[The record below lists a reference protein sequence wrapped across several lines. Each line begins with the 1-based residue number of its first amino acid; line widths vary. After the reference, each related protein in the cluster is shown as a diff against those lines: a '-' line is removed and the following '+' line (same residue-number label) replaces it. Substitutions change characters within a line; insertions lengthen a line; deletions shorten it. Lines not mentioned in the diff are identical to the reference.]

1 MKIFAI
7 ADLHLP
13 GGDSKPMDVFGSQW
27 ENHFERICEDWH
39 ARVQAEDVVLIPG
52 DTSWAM
58 QLDAALPDLLQ
69 IGALPGRKILLRG
82 NHDFWWSSL
91 SRLRAALP
99 EQFYALQND
108 AMLLSGVLFA
118 GTRAGYAPADG
129 GDRAGSKNLRARSA
143 AVKPIVE
150 GRQKVVE
157 GSADCGDAPL
167 SSLFGAWGADGVNA
181 TVERIRRALRGIR
194 APAWG
199 EHCPGLLRNARKCA
213 LINWFPAMRLTLH
226 CTKLH
231 TR

>member
-13 GGDSKPMDVFGSQW
+13 GLGDSKPMDVFGSQW

-58 QLDAALPDLLQ
+58 QLDAALPIFCRLALCRGGRFFCEATTTSG
-69 IGALPGRKILLRG
+69 GARCRACVRRFQNNFMPCKTMRCCCRVCSLPARG
-82 NHDFWWSSL
+82 L
-91 SRLRAALP
+91 GMPRR
-99 EQFYALQND
+99 
-108 AMLLSGVLFA
+108 
-118 GTRAGYAPADG
+118 TG

-213 LINWFPAMRLTLH
+213 LSTGFLR
-226 CTKLH
+226 CD
-231 TR
+231 

>member
-118 GTRAGYAPADG
+118 GTRGWVCPG
-129 GDRAGSKNLRARSA
+129 GPGETAQDRKIYEREVQRLSPSLKDARRLSKEA
-143 AVKPIVE
+143 PIVAMLHFPPFLE
-150 GRQKVVE
+150 PGAPTALTRLLSEYGVRYAVY
-157 GSADCGDAPL
+157 GHLHGASTARAFCGMLENVRYQLVSCDAL
-167 SSLFGAWGADGVNA
+167 DF
-181 TVERIRRALRGIR
+181 
-194 APAWG
+194 
-199 EHCPGLLRNARKCA
+199 
-213 LINWFPAMRLTLH
+213 TLH
-226 CTKLH
+226 EIAY
-231 TR
+231 